1 MFKAQSSK
9 KKTIFAA
16 EYPVPLLL
24 EGVGEPPI
32 SKLSAYETNIHYSPT
47 GYPIDNPDER
57 H

>member
-1 MFKAQSSK
+1 MLKVQRK
-9 KKTIFAA
+9 KLSLQQNPRFPPT
-16 EYPVPLLL
+16 

-57 H
+57 HWR